1 MRILGVSSDF
11 HDSSAALVE
20 GGVPRFS
27 AAEERFSYQKHDSS
41 FPSLAIDACLE
52 ATGLRP
58 QELDY
63 VAYHEDPVVKF
74 SRVLTSRVHAYPR
87 GFLSFARSMREL
99 MLGQLWVKFD
109 IVKKCGVSPG
119 RIQCVPHHLSHAAYA
134 FATSGLN
141 SAAVLV
147 VDAVGEWSS
156 TTWFRARRGG
166 GSFTI
171 QPLGVIPYPHSL
183 GMLYSAFT
191 GFLGF
196 QVNEGEC
203 SVMAL
208 ASFGRPRLADRVRQI
223 LKLQSDGTYEVDP
236 TFFDFSDPGR
246 LPLAGK
252 FLSLFGPPRDFRE
265 PLPFSCRMSEA
276 ELEAVPPG
284 QRHYAD
290 VAASIQLV
298 LEEAVLAL
306 CARLKKET
314 GEENLCLAGG
324 VALNSTMNGRV
335 MREAGFARVHVPPDP
350 GDGGGALGA
359 ALYLG
364 SRLPARVPGADAPF
378 TPYLGA
384 SYGEQDTL
392 ALLDAIDLA
401 EVGAHRSIPGSLP
414 KLRGFEVE
422 KPADLRR
429 LTDSAC
435 RDLAAGKVVGWFQGR
450 FESGPR
456 ALGNRSLLADPRS
469 GAAAERLSR
478 NIKLRAAFRP
488 YACSVREES
497 AGRAFGGGVPA
508 RALRWMQSTQHVLE
522 AERPGL
528 LHALHFDGT
537 TRPQVVA
544 QAENPRFHALLSAW
558 EEASGV
564 PGLLN
569 TSFNA
574 AGYPLVSSP
583 VDALLMFVRTDIETL
598 VLNDA
603 IIRKRF

>member
-1 MRILGVSSDF
+1 MRILGISSDF
-11 HDSSAALVE
+11 HDSSAALVVN
-20 GGVPRFS
+20 GAPVFS

-41 FPSLAIDACLE
+41 FPSLSINAA
-52 ATGLRP
+52 LRHGGISAR
-58 QELDY
+58 ELDW

-74 SRVLTSRVHAYPR
+74 SRVLSSRVHTFPK
-87 GFLSFARSMREL
+87 GFLSFARSVREL

-109 IVKKCGVSPG
+109 IFQKCGVNPG

-134 FATSGLN
+134 FATSGMG

-156 TTWFRARRGG
+156 TTWFHAKREGG
-166 GSFTI
+166 AVSLR
-171 QPLGVIPYPHSL
+171 PLGVVPYPHSL

-208 ASFGRPRLADRVRQI
+208 AAFGKPVLADRVRQI
-223 LKLQSDGTYEVDP
+223 IRLQADGTYELDP
-236 TFFDFSDPGR
+236 TFFDFSDPSR
-246 LPLAGK
+246 LPLSGK
-252 FLSLFGPPRDFRE
+252 FLALFGKPRPFRE
-265 PLPFSCRMSEA
+265 DLPFSCRMTTA
-276 ELEAVPPG
+276 ELAAVPRE
-284 QRHYAD
+284 QQQYAD
-290 VAASIQLV
+290 IAASVQLV

-324 VALNSTMNGRV
+324 VALNSTMNGRIL
-335 MREAGFARVHVPPDP
+335 REAGFARVHIPPDP

-364 SRLPARVPGADAPF
+364 SRLPAGNSAGAKF
-378 TPYLGA
+378 SPYLGT
-384 SYGEQDTL
+384 SYAEADTL
-392 ALLDAIDLA
+392 ALLDAIDLR
-401 EVGAHRSIPGSLP
+401 EVGAHRSIPGSLSR
-414 KLRGFEVE
+414 LRGFDVE
-422 KPADLRR
+422 KPPDF
-429 LTDSAC
+429 SALASSVC
-435 RDLAAGKVVGWFQGR
+435 ADLAAGKVVGWVQGR

-469 GAAAERLSR
+469 PGAAARLSR
-478 NIKLRAAFRP
+478 NIKQRAAFRP
-488 YACSVREES
+488 YALSVSEES
-497 AGRAFGGGVPA
+497 AGRLFGVGGMA
-508 RALRWMQSTQHVLE
+508 GGMRWMQSTHPVLE
-522 AERPGL
+522 AARPL
-528 LHALHFDGT
+528 VSHALHVDGT
-537 TRPQVVA
+537 TRPQLVGRE
-544 QAENPRFHALLSAW
+544 ENPRFHCLLSAW
-558 EEASGV
+558 EKASGV
-564 PGLLN
+564 PALLN

-583 VDALLMFVRTDIETL
+583 VDALLMFVRTDVETL

-603 IIRKRF
+603 IVRKKF